1 MTQLDALVRAL
12 DALVAHLP
20 SVPDYANSTDTFRRY
35 TEAVRAL
42 VANGYTQSDLNDI
55 SRAFPAI
62 IHTHPHW
69 DPPLV
74 QTPNGRFFVPP
85 WFPELERL
93 HAVCA
98 DAAGVLRVIGTY

>member
-20 SVPDYANSTDTFRRY
+20 SVPDYANSADTFRQY
-35 TEAVRAL
+35 CDAVRAL
-42 VANGYTQSDLNDI
+42 VADGYVQSDLNDI
-55 SRAFPAI
+55 SRAFPAV

-69 DPPLV
+69 DPPIV
-74 QTPNGRFFVPP
+74 QAPDGSFSVPP

-93 HAVCA
+93 HTACA
-98 DAAGVLRVIGTY
+98 DAAEVLRVVGTY

>member
-12 DALVAHLP
+12 DALVAQLP
-20 SVPDYANSTDTFRRY
+20 SVPDYANSTDAFRRY
-35 TEAVRAL
+35 SDAVRAL
-42 VANGYTQSDLNDI
+42 VANGYSQSDLNDI

-69 DPPLV
+69 DPPLI
-74 QTPNGRFFVPP
+74 QTTDGRFTVPP

-93 HAVCA
+93 HTACA
-98 DAAGVLRVIGTY
+98 DAAEVLRVIGTY